1 MFQEQGSQRF
11 RILDREV
18 MEIPKYE
25 SSNTYAVPAGVVF
38 NAAAQAVQYLPGWRV
53 KEINPVGWYITA
65 AVAFGFWSYGEN
77 IIVQLTEPTPGQPVV
92 NASSSSVFAIFD
104 FGKNRRNIDK
114 LFVEIQ
120 NLLAQSGYST
130 ATRQQTQ
137 APMPVQQ
144 QAEAAAP
151 EFAAAQS
158 SCPNCGARLGPDAKF
173 CTGCGQQITR

>member
-1 MFQEQGSQRF
+1 
-11 RILDREV
+11 
-18 MEIPKYE
+18 
-25 SSNTYAVPAGVVF
+25 
-38 NAAAQAVQYLPGWRV
+38 
-53 KEINPVGWYITA
+53 
-65 AVAFGFWSYGEN
+65 
-77 IIVQLTEPTPGQPVV
+77 VV

-130 ATRQQTQ
+130 ATRQQ
-137 APMPVQQ
+137 
-144 QAEAAAP
+144 AEAAAP

>member
-1 MFQEQGSQRF
+1 
-11 RILDREV
+11 

-77 IIVQLTEPTPGQPVV
+77 ILVQLTEPTPGQPVV

-130 ATRQQTQ
+130 ATRQQ
-137 APMPVQQ
+137 
-144 QAEAAAP
+144 AEAAAP

-158 SCPNCGARLGPDAKF
+158 SCPNCGARLGPEAKF